1 MNKYRSNEIAIYNN
15 KYLVRIVEE
24 LYNPFADDET
34 VYKSVFLNPL
44 VRQSQVPEDLYI
56 NSTYLSK
63 YKPKCP

>member
-24 LYNPFADDET
+24 LYHPFADDET